1 MSKITISI
9 NLCCY
14 NGEKY
19 LDETLQSIF
28 KQTFKKWELV
38 IINDG
43 STDSTE
49 QIIKQYINQG
59 WPIIYHY
66 QNNEGLSSARNKAIE
81 LSKGEYLA
89 FIDQDDLW
97 LPEKLEKQVILFDDV
112 NVGLV
117 FSDTIFFN
125 EDGIEKQLYKKKK
138 PPTGLVFREIL
149 SEYFISLETVIIRK
163 DALAKLD
170 QYFNPFFQ
178 VIEEYDLFVRL
189 AYHWKVAYV
198 NEVLA
203 KWRVHEASSTWKE
216 GELFPKEQRIMLKQL
231 DKVIPDFKKNYFN
244 EIKMVK
250 CTIAL
255 TEAIIKWKSGNRKSA
270 RNILWPYFNVSMKF
284 RIIIFFT
291 LFPYSLYKRLRRLIT
306 GFIEP

>member
-66 QNNEGLSSARNKAIE
+66 QNNEGLPSARNKAIE